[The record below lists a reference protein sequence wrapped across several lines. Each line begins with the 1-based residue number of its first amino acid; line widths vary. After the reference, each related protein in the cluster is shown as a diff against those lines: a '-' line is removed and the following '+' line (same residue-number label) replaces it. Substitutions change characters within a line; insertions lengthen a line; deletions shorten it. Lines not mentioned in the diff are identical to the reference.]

1 MTILKNVKYI
11 ALLAV
16 IPAIFLGL
24 FFASNVTY
32 AQTTGSG
39 AGTGGATGSGAG
51 AGGVTGSGAGVIPS
65 VELINP
71 LKNINSIG
79 DLLEAILHIIM
90 ILMIPII
97 VFYIIYSGF
106 KYVTALGNASQ
117 VEEASQSLLYA
128 VIGGVLIL
136 GSLAIVEI
144 IKNIVAQF

>member
-1 MTILKNVKYI
+1 MKTLLLTSVK
-11 ALLAV
+11 LTVLASLV
-16 IPAIFLGL
+16 FLGG
-24 FFASNVTY
+24 FSVYTAHFALADDVTD
-32 AQTTGSG
+32 
-39 AGTGGATGSGAG
+39 AG
-51 AGGVTGSGAGVIPS
+51 AEDDVTAAGAIPS
-65 VELINP
+65 VQLINP

-144 IKNIVAQF
+144 IKNVVAQF

>member
-1 MTILKNVKYI
+1 MKIFRVSFLRIILGVAI
-11 ALLAV
+11 LV
-16 IPAIFLGL
+16 ISAG
-24 FFASNVTY
+24 FFFNQVVVVY
-32 AQTTGSG
+32 AG
-39 AGTGGATGSGAG
+39 AGEPGPAAANDSDAG
-51 AGGVTGSGAGVIPS
+51 AGGANGGAAGVVPS
-65 VELINP
+65 VELMNP

-144 IKNIVAQF
+144 IKNVVAQF

>member
-1 MTILKNVKYI
+1 MK
-11 ALLAV
+11 
-16 IPAIFLGL
+16 IFHKSLIGIVFGL
-24 FFASNVTY
+24 FVLLLSAGFFLNDTSVVY
-32 AQTTGSG
+32 AEGG
-39 AGTGGATGSGAG
+39 AAGTAAGNGGD
-51 AGGVTGSGAGVIPS
+51 GGGNGGNGGDAGVVPS
-65 VELINP
+65 VQLLNP

-90 ILMIPII
+90 ILMVPIV

-136 GSLAIVEI
+136 GSLALVDI
-144 IKNIVAQF
+144 IKNVVSQF

>member
-24 FFASNVTY
+24 SLASNVTY

-51 AGGVTGSGAGVIPS
+51 TGGVTGSGAGVRPS

-144 IKNIVAQF
+144 IKDIVAQF

>member
-1 MTILKNVKYI
+1 MV
-11 ALLAV
+11 AV
-16 IPAIFLGL
+16 VPVDRVEG
-24 FFASNVTY
+24 
-32 AQTTGSG
+32 G
-39 AGTGGATGSGAG
+39 GGASQFQ
-51 AGGVTGSGAGVIPS
+51 S
-65 VELINP
+65 VQLINP

-144 IKNIVAQF
+144 IKDIVAQF